1 MRTLFRLIF
10 LLLFVGVLFLGSGL
24 YFGLSDQ
31 PLVDSGRSL
40 SHQDIARAKSVLK
53 QNDPRG
59 LPAGSQRTIAI
70 ARNDLDLAVHYLA
83 QKTVN
88 GHAQVALGNDRVGVR
103 ATASVPLLPARNHV
117 NVDVVVRT
125 LGGQPQLESFQLG
138 SLHLP
143 APLVSSAVRLL
154 LDTFYGEQ
162 QLARLLGAIQEVRI
176 LPHELQLTY
185 EWNPGLIDQARDTLL
200 AAADREALGYYLDEL
215 VRLQSIG
222 IGTRGKL
229 VDLLQP
235 LFAAAAARSQTGDPV
250 AENIALL
257 TVLGTW
263 SSGQNTDRLVPDAK
277 RPRAY
282 RLKLAGRRDFG
293 QHFLT
298 SAALAARGDSSLSDA
313 VGLFKEIADSDGGS
327 GFSFTDIAADRA
339 GTRFGEVATRSRDS
353 ALGVQQKAAA
363 GLRDDQLMPRVSDL
377 PEHLDAATFR
387 QRFGDVGSPAYR
399 QVMDDIERRIEG
411 IDLYRR

>member
-1 MRTLFRLIF
+1 MRTLIRLIF
-10 LLLFVGVLFLGSGL
+10 LLLIISVLFVGAGL
-24 YFGLSDQ
+24 YFGLSDH
-31 PLVDSGRSL
+31 PLVDSRRSL

-59 LPAGSQRTIAI
+59 LPAGSRRTIAI
-70 ARNDLDLAVHYLA
+70 SHNDLDLAAHYLA
-83 QKTVN
+83 QKAFG
-88 GHAQVALGNDRVGVR
+88 GHAQVALGNERLGVR
-103 ATASVPLLPARNHV
+103 ATATVPVLSTRNFI
-117 NVDVVVRT
+117 NVEMVMRT
-125 LGGQPQLESFQLG
+125 LGGQPELESIQLG

-143 APLVSSAVRLL
+143 APLVSQAARLL

-162 QLARLLGAIQEVRI
+162 PFAQLLSTVEEVRI
-176 LPHELQLTY
+176 LPREMQLTY
-185 EWNPGLIDQARDTLL
+185 EWNPGLIDRARDTLL
-200 AAADREALGYYLDEL
+200 ASADREALAYYLDEL

-222 IGTRGKL
+222 IGSRGNL

-235 LFAAAAARSQTGDPV
+235 LFAAAAHRSRTGDPV
-250 AENIALL
+250 AENTALL

-263 SSGQNTDRLVPDAK
+263 SSGQNTNRLVTDAK

-313 VGLFKEIADSDGGS
+313 VGLFKEIADTDGGS

-339 GTRFGEVATRSRDS
+339 GTRFGEVATRSHQS
-353 ALGVQQKAAA
+353 ALSVQRIAAA
-363 GLRDDQLMPRVSDL
+363 GLHDAQLMPPVNDL
-377 PEHLDAATFR
+377 PEHLDAETFR
-387 QRFGDVGSPAYR
+387 RRFGDVGSPAYQ

-411 IDLYRR
+411 IALYR

>member
-1 MRTLFRLIF
+1 MRTLLRLIF
-10 LLLFVGVLFLGSGL
+10 LLLFISVLFVGTGL
-24 YFGLSDQ
+24 YFGLADQ
-31 PLVDSGRSL
+31 PLVDNQRSL
-40 SHQDIARAKSVLK
+40 SHQDIARAKTVLK

-59 LPAGSQRTIAI
+59 LPAGSRRTIAI
-70 ARNDLDLAVHYLA
+70 SRNDLDLAAHYLA
-83 QKTVN
+83 QKAFN
-88 GHAQVALGNDRVGVR
+88 GQAQVALGSERMGMR
-103 ATASVPLLPARNHV
+103 ATAPLPLLPVRNFV
-117 NVDVVVRT
+117 NVEIVVRT
-125 LGGQPQLESFQLG
+125 LGGQPELESVQLG

-143 APLVSSAVRLL
+143 ASLVSQAARLL

-162 QLARLLGAIQEVRI
+162 QLARLLSAVEEVRI
-176 LPHELQLTY
+176 LPDELQLTY

-200 AAADREALGYYLDEL
+200 ASADREALEYYLNEL

-222 IGTRGKL
+222 IGNRGNL

-235 LFAAAAARSQTGDPV
+235 LFAAAAHRSRSSDPV

-263 SSGQNTDRLVPDAK
+263 SSGQNTNRLVPDAQ

-339 GTRFGEVATRSRDS
+339 GTRFGEVATGSRDN
-353 ALGVQQKAAA
+353 ALSVQQIVAT
-363 GLRDDQLMPRVSDL
+363 GLRDEQLMPSVGDL

-387 QRFGDVGSPAYR
+387 RRFGEVGSPDYR
-399 QVMDDIERRIEG
+399 RVMDDIERRIDG
-411 IDLYRR
+411 IALYRR

>member
-1 MRTLFRLIF
+1 MRTLFRLIL
-10 LLLFVGVLFLGSGL
+10 LLLFVGLLFVGSAL
-24 YFGLSDQ
+24 YFGLADE
-31 PLVDSGRSL
+31 PLVDSRRTL

-59 LPAGSQRTIAI
+59 LPAGSRRTIAI
-70 ARNDLDLAVHYLA
+70 ARGDLDLAAHYLA
-83 QKTVN
+83 QKVVN
-88 GHAQVALGNDRVGVR
+88 GQAQVALGNDRVGVR
-103 ATASVPLLPARNHV
+103 VTVPVPLLPARNFL
-117 NVDVVVRT
+117 NVDLVVRT
-125 LGGQPQLESFQLG
+125 PGGQPELESFRLG

-143 APLVSSAVRLL
+143 APLVSAATHLL

-162 QLARLLGAIQEVRI
+162 QLARLMGAIEAVRI
-176 LPHELQLTY
+176 LPHEMQLTY

-200 AAADREALGYYLDEL
+200 ASADREALGYYLDEL
-215 VRLQSIG
+215 VRLQSTG
-222 IGTRGKL
+222 IGSRGKL

-235 LFAAAAARSQTGDPV
+235 LFAAAADRSRTGDPM

-263 SSGQNTDRLVPDAK
+263 SSGQNTSRLVPNAG

-339 GTRFGEVATRSRDS
+339 GTRFGEVATRSHDS
-353 ALGVQQKAAA
+353 AVRLQRLAAA
-363 GLRDDQLMPRVSDL
+363 GLRDEQLMPSVSDL
-377 PEHLDAATFR
+377 PEHLDGATFR
-387 QRFGDVGSPAYR
+387 HRYGEVGSPAYR

-411 IDLYRR
+411 IELYRH